1 MMAVSAGRVFNVNLP
16 GWSVVVVVVV
26 VVVAVLFLRLL
37 FASK

>member
-26 VVVAVLFLRLL
+26 VVAVLFLRLL